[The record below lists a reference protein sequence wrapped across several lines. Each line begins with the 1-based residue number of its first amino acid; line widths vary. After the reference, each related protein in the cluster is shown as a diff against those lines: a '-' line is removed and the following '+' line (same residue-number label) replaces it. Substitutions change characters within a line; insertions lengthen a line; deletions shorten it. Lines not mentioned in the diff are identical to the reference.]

1 MNKFFR
7 RLISITALLLLTA
20 CGGSRENDPP
30 LVTEDSLNLA
40 LSEAVEQTILPAVD
54 AFYAE
59 TQVFDS
65 AATEFCLAVDV
76 AGLTVLQSHW
86 RGLSESWFRL
96 LPYNFGPL
104 DDDIIF
110 PPYSFIDSYRPRGRA
125 YTETVREEIAAWVSG
140 TMVLNTAFFTAQS
153 FNKVGLLAVET
164 ALFETI
170 DAQSQSRADIV
181 EEFQSTRR
189 KCEVL
194 VGLSTQLVLR
204 AQHVSEGWHIAFQGK
219 GAPYRSLFLGN
230 QLEDGSESLATL
242 ITAVQQYLD
251 YLNKRHVV
259 TASAAIADYAWPS
272 VSAAID
278 GIESLLRGTEESS
291 LSFFALMKAGGYEAS
306 VETVENNLK
315 MIRSSIEFEDALQFE
330 VAISQLD
337 GNFKREIPNGL
348 EVELGINFTDGD

>member
-7 RLISITALLLLTA
+7 SSISIAALLLLTA

-30 LVTEDSLNLA
+30 PVTEDSLNLA
-40 LSEAVEQTILPAVD
+40 LSEAVDQTIIPAVD
-54 AFYAE
+54 AFYADA
-59 TQVFDS
+59 QVFDS
-65 AATEFCLAVDV
+65 AAAEFCLLVDA
-76 AGLTVLQSHW
+76 AGLAALQSHW
-86 RGLSESWFRL
+86 RSLSESWFRL

-104 DDDIIF
+104 DDDLIF

-125 YTETVREEIAAWVSG
+125 YTETVREQIAAWVSG
-140 TMVLNTAFFTAQS
+140 SMVLDTAFFTAQS
-153 FNKVGLLAVET
+153 FNKVGLLAVES

-170 DAQSQSRADIV
+170 DTQSQSRLDIV
-181 EEFQSTRR
+181 DEFQRKSR

-204 AQHVSEGWHIAFQGK
+204 AQSISEGWHIAFQGK
-219 GAPYRSLFLGN
+219 GASYRSLFLGN

-251 YLNKRHVV
+251 YLSKRHVV

-272 VSAAID
+272 VSAAVD
-278 GIESLLRGTEESS
+278 GIETMLRGTEQSS